1 MEKWVVSAKK
11 ADFKEIAAQFGID
24 QVTAR
29 IIRNRD
35 VIGGQAMEEYLHGTL
50 GDLHDPHKMKDM
62 DYAVSILQEKLQ
74 EGKKIRI
81 IGDYDIDGVQSVF
94 ILYAALREC
103 NGVVDYAIPDRI
115 ADGYGVNERLVR
127 QAAQDGVD
135 TILTCDNGIAAQAEL
150 ELG

>member
-35 VIGGQAMEEYLHGTL
+35 IIGGQAMEEYLHGTL

-62 DYAVSILQEKLQ
+62 DHAVSILQEKLQ

-81 IGDYDIDGVQSVF
+81 IGDYDIDGVSQFLFCTRPCGNAMGLWIMPSQTG
-94 ILYAALREC
+94 LQMGMGSMSGWCAR
-103 NGVVDYAIPDRI
+103 
-115 ADGYGVNERLVR
+115 RLKM
-127 QAAQDGVD
+127 AW
-135 TILTCDNGIAAQAEL
+135 TPF
-150 ELG
+150 